1 MAGTGI
7 TTSSD
12 LSYRQQA
19 QIVQKL
25 LAETYRL
32 EVFGKYAT
40 GQTLKA
46 RNTMTMKWKGYDKLP
61 IIKTAAVE
69 GVTPTSQK
77 LTSRDVSLTLKQ
89 LISVQE
95 LTDVMDDTHEDDI
108 FNVQTER
115 GAKQMAQSIEFD
127 SFATLKACSNVF
139 YANGAA
145 VTDVN
150 TVLTATIQKKVLRA
164 LKRQDTGLI
173 TKKVSSTPNFNTE
186 SVLPGIIAVG
196 HTDLEGDIRA
206 MTGFIDAKEYGN
218 TKPEEGEIGAVGQ
231 VRYILTN
238 ICEADTDAGGVK
250 GTMVSTS
257 GTSADVYSV
266 IYFGADAWDRVAFKG
281 AFAATPMILKPNVAR
296 HGDPAGQR
304 GSVAF
309 KTMIGTVILNDTH
322 MAVVKC
328 AATDL

>member
-1 MAGTGI
+1 MATGI

-12 LSYRQQA
+12 LTYRQQA

-25 LAETYRL
+25 LVEAYPL
-32 EVFGKYAT
+32 EVFGRYAT

-46 RNTMTMKWKGYDKLP
+46 RNTMTMKWRGYDKFDF
-61 IIKTAAVE
+61 IRTAAVE

-95 LTDVMDDTHEDDI
+95 LTDIMDDTHEDDI
-108 FNVQTER
+108 FSVQVER
-115 GAKQMAQSIEFD
+115 GAKQMMQSIEFD
-127 SFATLKACSNVF
+127 TYSTLKACSNVF
-139 YANGAA
+139 YANGTA

-150 TVLTATIQKKVLRA
+150 TALTETLQKKILRA

-173 TKKVSSTPNFNTE
+173 TKKIASSPNFNTE
-186 SVLPGIIAVG
+186 NVLPGIIAIC

-206 MTGFIDAKEYGN
+206 MTNFIDAKEYGN
-218 TKPEEGEIGAVGQ
+218 QKAEEGEVGAVGQ

-238 ICEADTDAGGVK
+238 ICEPDADGGGAK
-250 GTMVSTS
+250 GAMVSTG

-281 AFAATPMILKPNVAR
+281 LFAATPMILKPNVAR
-296 HGDPAGQR
+296 GGDPAGQR
-304 GSVAF
+304 GSVSF
-309 KTMIGTVILNDTH
+309 KTMIGTVILNDAH
-322 MAVVKC
+322 MAVAKV

>member
-1 MAGTGI
+1 MATGI

-19 QIVQKL
+19 QIVTKL
-25 LAETYRL
+25 LKEAYPL

-46 RNTMTMKWKGYDKLP
+46 RNTMTMKWRGYDKFPL
-61 IIKTAAVE
+61 IKTAAVE

-77 LTSRDVSLTLKQ
+77 MTMRDVSLTLKQ

-95 LTDVMDDTHEDDI
+95 LTDIMDDTHEDDI
-108 FNVQTER
+108 FSVQVER
-115 GAKQMAQSIEFD
+115 GAKQMVQSIEYD

-139 YANGAA
+139 YANGTAT
-145 VTDVN
+145 TDVN
-150 TVLTATIQKKVLRA
+150 TVLTEALQKKILRA
-164 LKRQDTGLI
+164 LKRQDTSLI
-173 TKKVSSTPNFNTE
+173 TKKVSSTTNFNTE
-186 SVLPGIIAVG
+186 NVLPGIIAVT

-206 MTGFIDAKEYGN
+206 MTNFIDAKEYGSQ
-218 TKPEEGEIGAVGQ
+218 KPEEGEIGAVGQ

-238 ICEADTDAGGVK
+238 ICEADIDGGGAK
-250 GTMVSTS
+250 GTMVSTN
-257 GTSADVYSV
+257 GVKADVYSV

-281 AFAATPMILKPNVAR
+281 VFAATPMVLKPNIAR
-296 HGDPAGQR
+296 GGDPAGQR
-304 GSVAF
+304 GSVSF
-309 KTMIGTVILNDTH
+309 KTMIGTVILNDAF
-322 MAVVKC
+322 MSVAKV

>member
-1 MAGTGI
+1 MATGI

-12 LSYRQQA
+12 LTYRQQA

-25 LAETYRL
+25 LKETYAL

-46 RNTMTMKWKGYDKLP
+46 RNTMTMKWRGYSKLP
-61 IIKTAAVE
+61 IIKVASVE
-69 GVTPTSQK
+69 GVTPVSQK
-77 LTSRDVSLTLKQ
+77 LTPRDVTLTLKQ

-95 LTDVMDDTHEDDI
+95 LTDIMDDTHEDDI
-108 FNVQTER
+108 FSVQVER
-115 GAKQMAQSIEFD
+115 GAKQMAQSVEYD
-127 SFATLKACSNVF
+127 SYSTLKACSNVF
-139 YANGAA
+139 YANGSA

-150 TVLTATIQKKVLRA
+150 TALTEALQNKILRA

-173 TKKVSSTPNFNTE
+173 TKKVSSTINFNTE
-186 SVLPGIIAVG
+186 NVLPGIIAVG
-196 HTDLEGDIRA
+196 HTDLEGNIRA
-206 MTGFIDAKEYGN
+206 MTNFIDAKEYGN

-238 ICEADTDAGGVK
+238 ICESDADAGGAK
-250 GTMVSTS
+250 GAMVSTS

-266 IYFGADAWDRVAFKG
+266 IYFGADAWDRVAFRG
-281 AFAATPMILKPNVAR
+281 VFAATPMVLKPNVAR
-296 HGDPAGQR
+296 GGDAAGQR

-309 KTMIGTVILNDTH
+309 KTMIGTVILSDQY
-322 MAVVKC
+322 MAVAKV

>member
-1 MAGTGI
+1 MSTGI

-25 LAETYRL
+25 LVEMYAL
-32 EVFGKYAT
+32 EAFGKYAT

-46 RNTMTMKWKGYDKLP
+46 RNTMTMKWRGYDKFPLL
-61 IIKTAAVE
+61 KTAALE

-77 LTSRDVSLTLKQ
+77 LTPRDVTLTLKQ

-108 FNVQTER
+108 FSVQVER
-115 GAKQMAQSIEFD
+115 GAKQLAQSIEYD
-127 SFATLKACSNVF
+127 TYATLKACSNVF
-139 YANGAA
+139 YSNGAG
-145 VTDVN
+145 VGSVN
-150 TVLTATIQKKVLRA
+150 TPLTEPLQKKILRA

-173 TKKVSSTPNFNTE
+173 TKKISSSPNFNNE
-186 SVLPGIIAVG
+186 SVLPGIIAIG

-206 MTGFIDAKEYGN
+206 MPDFIDAKEYGN

-238 ICEADTDAGGVK
+238 ICEPDIDLGAAK
-250 GTMVSTS
+250 GSMVSTG
-257 GTSADVYSV
+257 GTSADVYSM
-266 IYFGADAWDRVAFKG
+266 IYFGTDAWDKVAFKG
-281 AFAATPMILKPNVAR
+281 VFAATPLILKPNVAR
-296 HGDPAGQR
+296 GGDPAGQR

-309 KTMIGTVILNDTH
+309 KTMIGTVILNDAH
-322 MAVVKC
+322 MAVAKV
-328 AATDL
+328 AASDL